1 MSIQKVIKNLK
12 SKIDER
18 FSVVSELKRN
28 HEYNFVIKQVVE
40 EIISGKRK
48 IENSYNE
55 E

>member
-18 FSVVSELKRN
+18 FSVVQEMKRTY
-28 HEYNFVIKQVVE
+28 EYKFVIKQVAE

-48 IENSYNE
+48 VNQYEGE
-55 E
+55 